1 MKTLYKTRAGQKVGC
16 TYTTYE
22 EARKLAEA
30 LGGRVVEYL
39 SGYAVQAK
47 KSGPYWNAE
56 TNKFE

>member
-1 MKTLYKTRAGQKVGC
+1 MKTLYKTIAGQKIGC